1 MGLRRSDLT
10 SESRQNKNAG
20 NSGDLLKHSAY
31 LALAHE
37 LVRRSPWRDELRV
50 LEAHA
55 GKGVYAATSSH
66 LRTARSLPGYG
77 ESPLGRAQAD
87 AFADPPAGLGQ
98 ITGLAEDELPYA
110 GSAVLHA
117 LELAGVPRRT
127 LILMD
132 HDLEV
137 RETLSRVF
145 EEPALR
151 PAASGLELVDPGE
164 RSEPSVLQ
172 SLEDGRYLPTYVLH
186 FDPFAFVMKPN
197 GEVRSTYG
205 RLIALCDDEVRQG
218 QLGAASLFITW
229 GSNSR
234 AALDDLDGAG
244 YRGGLDG
251 GYRDLIEGVDHSRR
265 IVLTWCWEM
274 YFSLLLVVPS
284 ELRADLAT
292 RLRDYVAPFRS
303 RLSRLTIQ

>member
-31 LALAHE
+31 LALANE

-50 LEAHA
+50 LQAHA

-66 LRTARSLPGYG
+66 LRSARSLPGYQQ
-77 ESPLGRAQAD
+77 SPLGRAQAG
-87 AFADPPAGLGQ
+87 AFANPPAGLGQ
-98 ITGLAEDELPYA
+98 IAGLADDELPYA

-117 LELAGVPRRT
+117 LELARVPRRA

-151 PAASGLELVDPGE
+151 PAALGLELVDPGE
-164 RSEPSVLQ
+164 RSEPSILR
-172 SLEDGRYLPTYVLH
+172 SLEDGRYLPTHVLH
-186 FDPFAFVMKPN
+186 FDPFAFVMDPDDATRELYLSLV
-197 GEVRSTYG
+197 GACDEEVRLG
-205 RLIALCDDEVRQG
+205 RL
-218 QLGAASLFITW
+218 GATSLFFTW
-229 GSNSR
+229 GSYSA
-234 AALDDLDGAG
+234 AALDDLFGP
-244 YRGGLDG
+244 
-251 GYRDLIEGVDHSRR
+251 GYRDGLPGGYQSLLGAVAPSRR
-265 IVLTWCWEM
+265 IVLTWCWSF
-274 YFSLLLVVPS
+274 YFSLLLVVP
-284 ELRADLAT
+284 EGVRAGLVM
-292 RLRDYVAPFRS
+292 RLRNYAEAFRP
-303 RLSRLTIQ
+303 RLSTLEIV